1 MSRLAWLAQKVYSMT
16 EQKQIRVLIVDDQPV
31 IRIGVEAALS
41 TAPDIRIIGLAKD
54 GESALAMCAIFQPNV
69 VLMDLRMPGVN
80 GVEATRHIRSQF
92 PNIQVIVFTSFQEQ
106 NMVQQALQAGALGYL
121 LKDAS
126 PHDLVAA
133 IRTAAAGKRT
143 LSPEIVDVLVHTIT
157 DASAAQI
164 YDLSEREL
172 EVLLHIAEGLTNPE
186 IAAKLMVSVNTIRH
200 HVRSV
205 LSKLAVTNRTA
216 VVRLAIEKNLIPAK
230 ADGLAG
236 ASEVE

>member
-1 MSRLAWLAQKVYSMT
+1 MT

-41 TAPDIRIIGLAKD
+41 TSPDIRVIGLAKD
-54 GESALAMCAIFQPNV
+54 GEVALAMCAPFQPNV

-92 PNIQVIVFTSFQEQ
+92 PHIQVIVFTSFQEQ
-106 NMVQQALQAGALGYL
+106 DTVQQALQAGALGYL

-126 PHDLVAA
+126 LHDLVAA

-157 DASAAQI
+157 DAGAAQI
-164 YDLSEREL
+164 YDLTEREL
-172 EVLLHIAEGLTNPE
+172 EVLLHLTEGLTNPE

-200 HVRSV
+200 HVRSI
-205 LSKLAVTNRTA
+205 LMKLAVTNRTA
-216 VVRLAIEKNLIPAK
+216 AASLAIEKNLIPAK
-230 ADGLAG
+230 
-236 ASEVE
+236 VEL